1 MKNYISTIIILF
13 IVSTLSF
20 AQKRIIEANVN
31 DIKGPLDK
39 FFNHTVGSGNA
50 SLGLRQTWQD
60 HLKIIHEE
68 CGFKYVRFHGIFHDN
83 MRVFDYLFE
92 NVSVIYDWKF
102 NQNRQYRGDT
112 TEIIGD
118 RTPVYNWMY
127 VDILYDAILDAGMKP
142 FVELGFMPEALAS
155 GSSSVFWWRGL
166 TSPPTSYEQWGM
178 LIEEFVRHL
187 EERYGKEEIKTWFF
201 EVWNEPNG
209 AFWRGTQEEYFK
221 LYEFSANAIK
231 KVNPKYQVGGPS
243 TGGGKWLTDFIEF
256 CRIGNVPVDFLSTHT
271 YGTKGGFFD
280 EFGTRHLWVRE
291 DWDRVSVEIEEN
303 SQEIAA
309 SAMPHL
315 PIYMT
320 EWNSS
325 FSPRDPVHD
334 HYFNASYI
342 LDKIKKAEGKLAS
355 MSYWTF
361 SDVFEESGPPNV
373 PFHGGFGLLNLQGIK
388 KPSFFSYK
396 YLNSLGETEL
406 KNSDPLS
413 WVCKNEEGIQVLL
426 WDYSQPKQ
434 GDVSN
439 QMYYIQ
445 DIPSKKTGDID
456 ILLRGLKRGKYE
468 VNIYLTGY
476 RNNDPYAD
484 YIDMGRP
491 ANLTR
496 QQVQTIKDNNDNR
509 PVFSDVMT
517 VGKDG
522 VLKHSLELRENDV
535 YFITINKP

>member
-1 MKNYISTIIILF
+1 MSKYIILLLSF
-13 IVSTLSF
+13 LTISVSSF
-20 AQKRIIEANVN
+20 AQKRVIDANVN
-31 DIKGPLDK
+31 DIKSPLDR
-39 FFNHTVGSGNA
+39 FYSHTVGSGYA
-50 SLGLRQTWQD
+50 ALGLRQTWQE
-60 HLKIIHEE
+60 HLKIVHEE

-92 NVSVIYDWKF
+92 NASVIYDWKF
-102 NQNRQYRGDT
+102 NQNRAYRGDT
-112 TEIIGD
+112 SELIGK

-155 GSSSVFWWRGL
+155 GSSSVFWWKGL
-166 TSPPTSYEQWGM
+166 TSPPTSFEQWGL

-187 EERYGKEEIKTWFF
+187 ENRYGEEEIKTWFF

-209 AFWRGTQEEYFK
+209 AFWKGTQEEYFK
-221 LYEFSANAIK
+221 LYEFSAHAIK
-231 KVNPKYQVGGPS
+231 KVNANYKVGGPS

-256 CRIGNVPVDFLSTHT
+256 CRLGNVPVDFITTHT

-291 DWDRVSVEIEEN
+291 ESDRVSIEIDEN
-303 SQEIAA
+303 IQEIAA

-361 SDVFEESGPPNV
+361 SDVFEESGPPNA
-373 PFHGGFGLLNLQGIK
+373 PFHGGFGLINLQGIK

-396 YLNSLGETEL
+396 YLNSLGDTEL

-413 WVCKNEEGIQVLL
+413 WVCKNQEGIQILL

-445 DIPSKKTGDID
+445 DIPAKRTGDID
-456 ILLRGLKRGKYE
+456 ILLRGLKKGKYE
-468 VNIYLTGY
+468 MNIYRTGY

-484 YIDMGRP
+484 YFDMGRP
-491 ANLTR
+491 PSLTR
-496 QQVQTIKDNNDNR
+496 RQVQDIKGKNNDQ
-509 PVFSDVMT
+509 PVFFEVLV
-517 VGKDG
+517 VGRDG
-522 VLKHSLELRENDV
+522 LLKYNLELKENDV
-535 YFITINKP
+535 YYITISKH